1 MVLNKLIDCGVI
13 AVIRAKNHEEAKG
26 YINACSNG
34 GIKAIELTYTIPNLC
49 KLIKEVKE
57 NKDLL
62 IGAGSVINGEM
73 AKDAIKA
80 GASYIVSPGFSD
92 EVNDVCKENNI
103 LYLPGCM
110 TVSEM
115 MNALNKGNEMVKLF
129 PGDTFGAKFVK
140 AIKAPIPDV
149 KIMPTGGVDINN
161 IDKWFENGV
170 SCVGVG
176 SSLLNAGS
184 LEDIEKLAKEFI
196 KKVNEI
202 RK

>member
-1 MVLNKLIDCGVI
+1 MLNKLIDCGVI